1 MRVVVGVG
9 GVNGAVLLG
18 GLGLAGVVLLVLGA
32 AGLAW
37 RRDGEAL
44 RLRRAL
50 RWAKEADLALPT
62 ELVTPLAARLQ
73 RRSLAGLLLSVL
85 IGVPAAALGGGYLAS
100 GLLEPATNPVAA
112 LHGPTIAL
120 VLMTPLAVANAGSGL
135 WELERLRRADAL
147 RGDRPVRIG
156 LRDAVPAW
164 TVWAVRVL
172 ALAPPVLAGGLLWW
186 FQRQGL
192 AQVFDVAVFAVLLVV
207 AVVFLYGVES
217 RQLAVLNGRQAPGS
231 PQALAFDD
239 AFRVRTVLDLA
250 PVLPLLVYLGATA
263 RLHSVLSVAATRNPG
278 AAGCAGDVWTG
289 LGILLFFFVIALGQP
304 GVRRYYRGRSAPPL
318 LPPTSETTPC

>member
-1 MRVVVGVG
+1 MGV

-18 GLGLAGVVLLVLGA
+18 GLGLAGVALLILGA

-44 RLRRAL
+44 RLRRAV
-50 RWAKEADLALPT
+50 RWAKEADLALPK
-62 ELVTPLAARLQ
+62 ELVNPLAARLQ
-73 RRSLAGLLLSVL
+73 RRTLAALTLSVL
-85 IGVPAAALGGGYLAS
+85 IAVPVAALEGGYLAS
-100 GLLEPATNPVAA
+100 GLLDSAADPASP
-112 LHGPTIAL
+112 LRGPTIAL
-120 VLMTPLAVANAGSGL
+120 VLMAPLLVANAATGL
-135 WELERLRRADAL
+135 WELERARRADAL
-147 RGDRPVRIG
+147 RGNRPVHIG
-156 LRDAVPAW
+156 LRHAMPTW

-192 AQVFDVAVFAVLLVV
+192 AQVFSVSMFAALLAVAMV
-207 AVVFLYGVES
+207 ALYGVES

-250 PVLPLLVYLGATA
+250 PLLPLLVYLVASA
-263 RLHSVLSVAATRNPG
+263 RLQSVLSVVAARNPG
-278 AAGCAGDVWTG
+278 AAVVAGDVWTG
-289 LGILLFFFVIALGQP
+289 LGMLVFFFVIVLGQP
-304 GVRRYYRGRSAPPL
+304 SVRRYYRGRSAPPL

>member
-1 MRVVVGVG
+1 M
-9 GVNGAVLLG
+9 NGAVLLG
-18 GLGLAGVVLLVLGA
+18 GLGLAGLVLLALGF

-44 RLRRAL
+44 RLRRAV

-62 ELVTPLAARLQ
+62 ELVNPLAARLQ
-73 RRSLAGLLLSVL
+73 RRTLAALLLSLL
-85 IGVPAAALGGGYLAS
+85 IAVPVAALEGGYLAS
-100 GLLEPATNPVAA
+100 GLLDPTVDPAMP
-112 LHGPTIAL
+112 LRGPTIAL
-120 VLMTPLAVANAGSGL
+120 VLMAPLLVANVATGL
-135 WELERLRRADAL
+135 WELERGRRADAL
-147 RGDRPVRIG
+147 RGNRPVHIG
-156 LRDAVPAW
+156 LRQAVPGW

-186 FQRQGL
+186 CRRQGL
-192 AQVFDVAVFAVLLVV
+192 AQGFGVSMFAALLAVATV
-207 AVVFLYGVES
+207 ALYGVES

-250 PVLPLLVYLGATA
+250 PLLPLLVYLVAA
-263 RLHSVLSVAATRNPG
+263 VQLQSVLSAVAARNPG
-278 AAGCAGDVWTG
+278 AAVAAGDIWTG
-289 LGILLFFFVIALGQP
+289 LGMLVFLFVIVLGQP
-304 GVRRYYRGRSAPPL
+304 SVRRYYRGHSAPPL